1 LPEGLTL
8 DTTTGVITGV
18 AGQVGVFSV
27 TVSARNA
34 AGTGT
39 GTLTMQFGKKELTVS
54 GLSASSKE
62 YDGTTLASVSG
73 TPVLV
78 GVVGT
83 DAVSLSGR
91 TVGQF
96 ADASAGTSKAVSVS
110 GYSLSGAKAGN
121 YSVASTLTLT
131 AVILPRPVSLSA
143 VAAVSKNYDGTA
155 LAEISGLN
163 SWVNVVAG
171 DSIQVDVVSASFAQ
185 VAAGTNLVVTASLQ
199 LAGISAGNYRFL
211 APTGLRAD
219 ILPAPVLFQLAG
231 TVQTYTG
238 SGISAYAVTIPEGVP
253 VSLTYEGRTNLPVAA
268 GTYAVAVRAS
278 SANYLGVFSAALQI
292 QPKTVRGTVSVQD
305 KPFDGSTLATV
316 VSRQLDGVVPGDTLA
331 LQLTEARFTDPLM
344 GVGKAVVPVGAALV
358 GSSVANY
365 RLGDVSVVPAA
376 ILNNPPVFDPFPR
389 LVAVEA
395 KTMQELIT
403 VRDTDLPQQTLTYRL
418 LEAPSGVTLTVGGI
432 LRWTPKRTDVVG
444 EYPILVEVSDGVSA
458 VQQRGLITVASAGV
472 DPVVIPIADVS
483 ITENFQ
489 TVRPLTTP
497 DPDLQGTL
505 SWSLIQGPS
514 GFSVSASGQW
524 SWQPGERLGGTRW
537 TIVAEV
543 TDGRLTSRVAF
554 NVQVIEDNQSPTW
567 LQNVP
572 PVGLEGQ
579 ESVWQLVASDTDDP
593 IQPLSYRLVDGPAGL
608 TVGDNG
614 LVRWIP
620 TEDQGPSTNRLQVAV
635 SDGLVS
641 VTNLLEIQVI
651 EANQPPAWS
660 GQATLT
666 LDEGALLERSGLA
679 TDADRPAQTLTYTL
693 VSGPVGLSLSGA
705 GLMQW
710 RPSEA
715 QGPSTNL
722 VRITVTDGLEVVARD
737 YTLVVREVNQAP
749 VWDAEPARVTPEG
762 SPYQFRLG
770 ATDLDLP
777 VQTLAYRLLS
787 GPSGLSVSAN
797 GLVQWSPT
805 EAQGPST
812 NEVEVAVSDGI
823 LSVTNRVRLQV
834 QEINADPVW
843 FGGTLV
849 RSTEGQAL
857 ALQLPVLDTDLPQ
870 QALRFTLEAGPVGL
884 QISTNGLL
892 TWTPTEAQ
900 GPSTNLVRFRVTDG
914 VVAVPVEFQVTVA
927 ESNAAPVWTSVVGT
941 RRVSEGT
948 LLTFSVSATDSDLP
962 AQPLAYRLL
971 SGPWGLIVS
980 TNGVVTWRPT
990 EVQGP
995 STNRVRIGV
1004 SDGVVSTPL
1013 EFDVIVRDAI
1023 VGSPGPSLG
1032 LSVRPDGS
1040 LGLSLSGIAG
1050 GRYQVEQLT
1059 VLGGTWVPVPGIPEV
1074 VTEGINAPTLIQL
1087 PPNASPGLFIR
1098 LRKL

>member
-1 LPEGLTL
+1 
-8 DTTTGVITGV
+8 
-18 AGQVGVFSV
+18 
-27 TVSARNA
+27 
-34 AGTGT
+34 
-39 GTLTMQFGKKELTVS
+39 
-54 GLSASSKE
+54 
-62 YDGTTLASVSG
+62 
-73 TPVLV
+73 
-78 GVVGT
+78 
-83 DAVSLSGR
+83 
-91 TVGQF
+91 
-96 ADASAGTSKAVSVS
+96 
-110 GYSLSGAKAGN
+110 
-121 YSVASTLTLT
+121 
-131 AVILPRPVSLSA
+131 
-143 VAAVSKNYDGTA
+143 
-155 LAEISGLN
+155 
-163 SWVNVVAG
+163 
-171 DSIQVDVVSASFAQ
+171 
-185 VAAGTNLVVTASLQ
+185 
-199 LAGISAGNYRFL
+199 
-211 APTGLRAD
+211 
-219 ILPAPVLFQLAG
+219 
-231 TVQTYTG
+231 
-238 SGISAYAVTIPEGVP
+238 
-253 VSLTYEGRTNLPVAA
+253 
-268 GTYAVAVRAS
+268 
-278 SANYLGVFSAALQI
+278 
-292 QPKTVRGTVSVQD
+292 
-305 KPFDGSTLATV
+305 
-316 VSRQLDGVVPGDTLA
+316 
-331 LQLTEARFTDPLM
+331 
-344 GVGKAVVPVGAALV
+344 
-358 GSSVANY
+358 
-365 RLGDVSVVPAA
+365 
-376 ILNNPPVFDPFPR
+376 
-389 LVAVEA
+389 
-395 KTMQELIT
+395 
-403 VRDTDLPQQTLTYRL
+403 LTYRL

-444 EYPILVEVSDGVSA
+444 EYPIVVEVSDGVSA

-505 SWSLIQGPS
+505 SWTLIQGPS
-514 GFSVSASGQW
+514 GFSVSGSGQW

-567 LQNVP
+567 LQNAT

-579 ESVWQLVASDTDDP
+579 ERVWQLAASDTDDP
-593 IQPLSYRLVDGPAGL
+593 IQALSYRLVDGPAGL

-651 EANQPPAWS
+651 EANQAPAWS

-749 VWDAEPARVTPEG
+749 VWGAEPARVTPEG

-787 GPSGLSVSAN
+787 GPVGLSVSAD

-843 FGGTLV
+843 FGGALV

-900 GPSTNLVRFRVTDG
+900 GPSTNRVRFRVTDG

-1032 LSVRPDGS
+1032 VSVRPDGS